1 MEIIKA
7 PSPNFNDRK
16 LPVSLII
23 LHYTGMEDGPS
34 ALARMRD
41 RDAQVSAH
49 YMVEEDGRVFQ
60 LVDEEK
66 RAWHA
71 GVSFWKGES
80 DINSASIGVEIV
92 NGGHDF
98 GLPAFP
104 DAQIEAV
111 MELVGGILQ
120 RHRIAPEN
128 VIGHSDIAP
137 ARKQDPGERFP
148 WTRLESAGLAQKLPE
163 AQAKGDPE
171 ALLALIGYD
180 LTAGLVPVVKAF
192 QRRWRPAKIDGI
204 IDEETAAL
212 IARAAPIA

>member
-1 MEIIKA
+1 MQIINA

-111 MELVGGILQ
+111 MELVGGIMQ
-120 RHRIAPEN
+120 RHQIAPEN
-128 VIGHSDIAP
+128 IIGHSDIAP

-148 WTRLESAGLAQKLPE
+148 WTRLESAGLAQRLPE
-163 AQAKGDPE
+163 VQPKGDPE
-171 ALLALIGYD
+171 ALLAVIGYD
-180 LTAGLVPVVKAF
+180 LTAGLASVVKAF
-192 QRRWRPAKIDGI
+192 QRRWRPTKIDGI
-204 IDEETAAL
+204 IDEETAVL